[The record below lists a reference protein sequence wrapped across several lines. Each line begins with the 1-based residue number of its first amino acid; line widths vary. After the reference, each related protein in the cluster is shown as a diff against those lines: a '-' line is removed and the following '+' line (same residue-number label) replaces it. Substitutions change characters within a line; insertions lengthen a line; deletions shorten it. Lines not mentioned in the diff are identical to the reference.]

1 MTMKKE
7 LIQTRN
13 RKMNK
18 KMIVKNEIME
28 EDWTNNEDWLKSYNI
43 HRSMQDNDCEVQV
56 IDGDDQER
64 EMEERETPVDD
75 LEEDLEYYKAR
86 EEDEITEEGYY
97 EKSLDISGSSH
108 PDETIIP

>member
-18 KMIVKNEIME
+18 KMIVKNEILE

-43 HRSMQDNDCEVQV
+43 HRSMQEIECEVQV
-56 IDGDDQER
+56 IDNDDPGR
-64 EMEERETPVDD
+64 EIEDRETPIDD

-86 EEDEITEEGYY
+86 EEDEITEEVDY
-97 EKSLDISGSSH
+97 EKSLDIFGGSH